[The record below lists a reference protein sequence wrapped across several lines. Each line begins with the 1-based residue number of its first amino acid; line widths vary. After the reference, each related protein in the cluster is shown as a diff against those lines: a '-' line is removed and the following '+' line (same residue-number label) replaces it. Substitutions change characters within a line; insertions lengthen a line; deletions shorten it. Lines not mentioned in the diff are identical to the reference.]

1 MSPMRARLMS
11 LLVRPTA
18 PPLWL
23 GVVVAASF
31 IVGETLLVRLLL
43 ALAPGEPFGA
53 VYLLGVL
60 VVSARGEFGLSV
72 MTTLASA
79 LAYVYVH
86 FGGEGSFIP
95 TQLEDW
101 GAVFV
106 FLPVAQLA
114 NVLAG
119 QARLRAAEA
128 DQRRREAEANRD
140 ELRVLADQQAALRR
154 IATLVARAVAPA
166 EVFTVVAQ
174 ELAWCLGVSH
184 SALLRYEPDGA
195 AIVVA
200 ALDEPQSQKMRVGK
214 RFRFGGESV
223 AAMVI
228 RTGRPARID
237 RHDPAG
243 GPDAKYI
250 RELGLHSGVG
260 APIVVDDRLWG
271 AAVVG
276 SSSPEPLPAD
286 TEARVGDFADLVAT
300 AIANAE
306 AHAQLT
312 ASRARIVA
320 AGDAARRRIE
330 RDL

>member
-31 IVGETLLVRLLL
+31 IVGETLLVRLLMHV
-43 ALAPGEPFGA
+43 APGNTFGA

-60 VVSARGEFGLSV
+60 VVSARWEFGLSV

-101 GAVFV
+101 VAVFV
-106 FLPVAQLA
+106 FLPVALLA
-114 NVLAG
+114 NVVAG

-140 ELRVLADQQAALRR
+140 ELGVLADQQAADRK
-154 IATLVARAVAPA
+154 IATMVARAVAPA
-166 EVFTVVAQ
+166 EVFTAVAQ
-174 ELAWCLGVSH
+174 ELAWCLGVNH
-184 SALLRYEPDGA
+184 SALLRYEHDGA

-200 ALDEPQSQKMRVGK
+200 HHGQPRSKKMRVGK
-214 RFRFGGESV
+214 RFRFEGSSV

-237 RHDPAG
+237 SHD
-243 GPDAKYI
+243 
-250 RELGLHSGVG
+250 E
-260 APIVVDDRLWG
+260 
-271 AAVVG
+271 
-276 SSSPEPLPAD
+276 
-286 TEARVGDFADLVAT
+286 T
-300 AIANAE
+300 
-306 AHAQLT
+306 
-312 ASRARIVA
+312 
-320 AGDAARRRIE
+320 
-330 RDL
+330 